1 MSVSLDTVQ
10 EVHRIVPTADG
21 YRVERKEYRTSEYE
35 QGGTVIRNQQWSY
48 EIYNRYGQ
56 VESGP
61 ASSTVNINT

>member
-1 MSVSLDTVQ
+1 MSVSTDTVQ

-21 YRVERKEYRTSEYE
+21 YRVERREYRTSEYE
-35 QGGTVIRNQQWSY
+35 HGSTVVRNQQWSY

-61 ASSTVNINT
+61 AAHNVNINT